1 MSKAES
7 AITSPVNKKLYKKES
22 SHVKN
27 VPKQVTFV
35 LMSGSVTKFKLVGGK
50 TNEGGFNIQEVKEKE
65 QKAKERD
72 IRMEYFV
79 DCRDGANF
87 DEGIKTPPKK
97 KLLGSAEKPPIP
109 GYQNRF
115 ALSSN
120 NLKPTK

>member
-1 MSKAES
+1 MSKAGY

-22 SHVKN
+22 SPAKN
-27 VPKQVTFV
+27 VPKQVTF
-35 LMSGSVTKFKLVGGK
+35 LIISGSVTKFKLVGGK

-65 QKAKERD
+65 QKERD

-87 DEGIKTPPKK
+87 DEEIKTPPKK
-97 KLLGSAEKPPIP
+97 KLLGSAEKPPLS

-115 ALSSN
+115 AMSTN
-120 NLKPTK
+120 GLKSAK